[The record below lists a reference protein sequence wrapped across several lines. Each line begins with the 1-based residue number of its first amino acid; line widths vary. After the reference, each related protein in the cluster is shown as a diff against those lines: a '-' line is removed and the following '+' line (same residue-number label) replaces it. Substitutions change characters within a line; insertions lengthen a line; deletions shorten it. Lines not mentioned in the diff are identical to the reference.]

1 MFNPPPAHGNTDS
14 PANRGRCDARSP
26 REAPVSEPPRR
37 APREVV
43 LTCQGVEGRPGRVL
57 LHDLLLERE
66 TVDAMTSHG
75 LTPARPSSLVNRR
88 LSACPAGGAHSTPP
102 GVFWKQLTRL

>member
-1 MFNPPPAHGNTDS
+1 MG
-14 PANRGRCDARSP
+14 
-26 REAPVSEPPRR
+26 PRR
-37 APREVV
+37 RRRSGRGLDVRIELAALALGDPDADQGAREVV

-75 LTPARPSSLVNRR
+75 LTPARPSSWSVVGSPPVR
-88 LSACPAGGAHSTPP
+88 LEGRTPVIVQILDWF
-102 GVFWKQLTRL
+102 GLIAVVG

>member
-1 MFNPPPAHGNTDS
+1 MG
-14 PANRGRCDARSP
+14 
-26 REAPVSEPPRR
+26 PRR
-37 APREVV
+37 RRRSGRGLDVRIELAVLALGDPDADQGAREVV
-43 LTCQGVEGRPGRVL
+43 LTCQGVEGRSGRVL

-88 LSACPAGGAHSTPP
+88 LSAYPAGGAHSKSASI
-102 GVFWKQLTRL
+102 GDRC

>member
-1 MFNPPPAHGNTDS
+1 MG
-14 PANRGRCDARSP
+14 
-26 REAPVSEPPRR
+26 PRR
-37 APREVV
+37 RRRSGRGLDVRIELAALALGDPDADQGAREVV

-88 LSACPAGGAHSTPP
+88 LSACPAGGAHSTLRRNDAL
-102 GVFWKQLTRL
+102 V

>member
-1 MFNPPPAHGNTDS
+1 MG
-14 PANRGRCDARSP
+14 
-26 REAPVSEPPRR
+26 PRR
-37 APREVV
+37 RRRSGRGLDVRIELAALALGDPDADQGAREVV

-88 LSACPAGGAHSTPP
+88 LSACPAGGAHSTG
-102 GVFWKQLTRL
+102 GVIGVQF